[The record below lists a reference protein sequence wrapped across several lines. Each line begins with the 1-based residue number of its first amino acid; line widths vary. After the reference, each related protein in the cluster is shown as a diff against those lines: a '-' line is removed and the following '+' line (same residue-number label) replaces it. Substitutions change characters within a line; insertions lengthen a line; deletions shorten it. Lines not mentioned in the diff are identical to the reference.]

1 LNYQNNICKIV
12 VADDH
17 HVLRMGLNALFSNVE
32 KFQVVG
38 EAKDGHSALEVIRS
52 TRPDLVLMDMN
63 LPGMSG
69 LEASKKIRKEFPNIR
84 ILAISATMEGD
95 TILSLV
101 QMGASGFIL
110 KETPAP
116 DLIDAIK
123 AVAAGHTVFPD
134 AALMLMNE
142 HQKSETE
149 EQKLTE
155 RESEILNLVSQGLTS
170 QEIGASLF
178 ISARTVETHK
188 RNLMQKLKVKNA
200 LGLSKYFHAKKT
212 K

>member
-134 AALMLMNE
+134 SALMLMNE